1 VTDGKLDL
9 IKGSRHSNIPSHCLY
24 ADDIMVFCRG
34 KFSGLQALKSLFT
47 NYANCSGQI
56 INASKST
63 IFAGGVSQSRLIH
76 IVNFIGF
83 QVATFP
89 FFYLGVPIFKG
100 RSTAS
105 YFITISDKI
114 KAKLSSWKASLL
126 SIAGRTQLVTSIIQ
140 SMIVYSIS
148 IYS

>member
-1 VTDGKLDL
+1 
-9 IKGSRHSNIPSHCLY
+9 
-24 ADDIMVFCRG
+24 VFCRG

-83 QVATFP
+83 QVGSFP
-89 FFYLGVPIFKG
+89 FNYLGVPIFKG
-100 RSTAS
+100 RSKAS
-105 YFITISDKI
+105 YLMPIADKI
-114 KAKLSSWKASLL
+114 KAKLSS
-126 SIAGRTQLVTSIIQ
+126 
-140 SMIVYSIS
+140 
-148 IYS
+148 